1 MEELL
6 KLRKCILN
14 QNYSEA
20 LLIVDELEEMSKD
33 DKIAKIKSYLI
44 ILLIHLIKQEAE
56 KRNTRSW
63 QNSILNSIE
72 GIQETNKRR
81 RSKGYYLNDEEL
93 TEAIESVFARAVR
106 TASEEAFEGIYSD
119 RELLAKFDRDIVKS
133 KAMELIKPCKQQN

>member
-6 KLRKCILN
+6 ELRKCILN
-14 QNYSEA
+14 QNYTEA
-20 LLIVDELEEMSKD
+20 LLIIDELEEMSKD

-72 GIQETNKRR
+72 GIQETNRR
-81 RSKGYYLNDEEL
+81 RKAKGFYLNDEEL
-93 TEAIESVFARAVR
+93 KEAIESVFPRAVR
-106 TASEEAFEGIYSD
+106 TASEEAFEGVYSD
-119 RELLAKFDRDIVKS
+119 RELLAKFDRDKVKN
-133 KAMELIKPCKQQN
+133 KTMELIKRSN

>member
-6 KLRKCILN
+6 ELRKCILN
-14 QNYSEA
+14 QNYIEA
-20 LLIVDELEEMSKD
+20 LLIIDELEEMSKD

-63 QNSILNSIE
+63 QNSILNSVE
-72 GIQETNKRR
+72 AIQDTNKRR
-81 RSKGYYLNDEEL
+81 KAKGYYLNEEEIK
-93 TEAIESVFARAVR
+93 EAIESVFPRAVR

-119 RELLAKFDRDIVKS
+119 RELLAKFDRDKVKN
-133 KAMELIKPCKQQN
+133 KTMELIKRSN

>member
-6 KLRKCILN
+6 ELRKCILN
-14 QNYSEA
+14 QNYTEA

-119 RELLAKFDRDIVKS
+119 RELLAKFDRDKVKS
-133 KAMELIKPCKQQN
+133 KTLELLKV

>member
-6 KLRKCILN
+6 ELRKCILN
-14 QNYSEA
+14 QNYTEA
-20 LLIVDELEEMSKD
+20 LLIIDELEEMSKD

-56 KRNTRSW
+56 GRNTRSW

-81 RSKGYYLNDEEL
+81 KAKGFYLNDEEL
-93 TEAIESVFARAVR
+93 KEAIESVFARAVR

-119 RELLAKFDRDIVKS
+119 RELLEKFDQNKVKS
-133 KAMELIKPCKQQN
+133 KTMELIQCNKKN